1 MQISIIPKSGR
12 RCLHISLVGWRFKL
26 AIALVVLLAMGLLRL
41 GFGIATSD
49 TSSNSAVLSW
59 WNLGREEAVTREL
72 GALRA
77 KIDLLES
84 TLSAMEGDI
93 PKSSKDSS
101 PRPLA
106 PAVAPAKGEPAK
118 VQPAAAE
125 AMQADVPGQIES
137 LQHRMHKINLSLE
150 RVMSHRESLAINLI
164 MGDAVLPIHARQ
176 TSGFGRRMDP
186 FDGNPAF
193 HRGIDFLAPAG
204 TPVFALS
211 AGVVEWIGPLG
222 GYGNAVV
229 VRHNDRITSLYA
241 HLEGI
246 EVTTGMAI
254 LTGNRIARVGSTGRS
269 TGNHLHFEI
278 EIDGRVVNPRPILD
292 RIRARTITAMA
303 PQ

>member
-1 MQISIIPKSGR
+1 M
-12 RCLHISLVGWRFKL
+12 HISLVGWRFKL
-26 AIALVVLLAMGLLRL
+26 AIAFLVLLAIGLLRL

-93 PKSSKDSS
+93 PKASKDSS
-101 PRPLA
+101 PRTMA

-118 VQPAAAE
+118 AQPAAAD
-125 AMQADVPGQIES
+125 ALQADVPGQIES
-137 LQHRMHKINLSLE
+137 LQHRMQKINLSLE

-229 VRHNDRITSLYA
+229 IRHNDRITSLYA

-292 RIRARTITAMA
+292 RIRARTVTAMA

>member
-26 AIALVVLLAMGLLRL
+26 AIALLVLLAIGLLRL

-93 PKSSKDSS
+93 PKPSKDAR
-101 PRPLA
+101 PRPMA
-106 PAVAPAKGEPAK
+106 PAVSPANTEPAK
-118 VQPAAAE
+118 AQPAAAE
-125 AMQADVPGQIES
+125 ASQADVPGQIES
-137 LQHRMHKINLSLE
+137 LQHRMQKINLSLE

-229 VRHNDRITSLYA
+229 IRHNDRITSLYA

-292 RIRARTITAMA
+292 RIRARTVTAMA

>member
-12 RCLHISLVGWRFKL
+12 RCFHISLVGWRLKL
-26 AIALVVLLAMGLLRL
+26 LIAVSVLLMAGLVRI
-41 GFGIATSD
+41 GIGIATSD
-49 TSSNSAVLSW
+49 APADSAVLSW
-59 WNLGREEAVTREL
+59 WNLGREEAVAREL

-93 PKSSKDSS
+93 PKG
-101 PRPLA
+101 A
-106 PAVAPAKGEPAK
+106 PAPKGALTPRQGGPAQPKIAPTS
-118 VQPAAAE
+118 
-125 AMQADVPGQIES
+125 ADVPEQIES
-137 LQHRMHKINLSLE
+137 LQTRMQKINFSLD
-150 RVMSHRESLAINLI
+150 RVISHRESLAINLI
-164 MGDAVLPIHARQ
+164 MGDAAMPIHARQ
-176 TSGFGRRMDP
+176 SSGFGRRMDP

-193 HRGIDFLAPAG
+193 HRGVDFIAPAG

-211 AGVVEWIGPLG
+211 SGVVEWIGPLG
-222 GYGNAVV
+222 GYGKAVII
-229 VRHNDRITSLYA
+229 RHNDRITSLYA

-254 LTGNRIARVGSTGRS
+254 LAGGRIARVGSTGRS

-292 RIRARTITAMA
+292 RVRAKTITALVVE
-303 PQ
+303 